1 MTIRA
6 TTDIASLLPGAAC
19 HSLAIRLDHG
29 FDSERARERLAEA
42 DMQTVYGGAKLWTTR
57 VHARAAAPEA
67 QRRRAAE
74 ATRPIRAGVAPLRA
88 VLLHYDDGQDLI
100 LVADRSRIPLPSL
113 RQAAT
118 LLTSEN
124 PTSGAALACGILQEP
139 APDTGRRDALRPA
152 WGLPDHHDVSL
163 TGWTSLKLA
172 LESGI
177 DRTSLTGATA
187 LTVARYSGDEAV
199 RLGTLDPAE
208 HLEPRVITLKTH
220 EGQDVSELLA
230 RAGVRPG
237 ERTDHEPLPSVGII
251 HTKEGQ
257 EEYEPSLAPVFPL
270 TLRVT
275 ERADGTLDATCRFEE
290 AAVSRTIA
298 EQFCSYLV
306 RVAADLGVRTGPRLL
321 TDVAPLTG
329 ETARDILALGG
340 LGTMAPSSG
349 SSGGAIHQ
357 RFAKI
362 AGMSP
367 HATCLTAGSTQLTY
381 QELNIR
387 AEICAAGLRDVGVA
401 PGDLV
406 GVCLERDADL
416 IVVLLAV
423 LKAGAAYVPMDTR
436 HPVDRLRYTA
446 ADAGLRVVVTTLDTF
461 PAPDGAVVVSPAEV
475 TQRGTASPS
484 PEPEHSADSG
494 ASTAYVIY
502 TSGSTGR
509 PKGVVV
515 PHRNVIALVEATTA
529 DFRLGPDDTWTLFH
543 SSAFDFSVWEMWGC
557 LLTGGRLVVV
567 PYWVTRDTDEFCEL
581 VLTERVT
588 VLNQTPSAFSQLLN
602 AGQLHE
608 RESALRLIIFGGE
621 PLDTRMLET
630 WYARRSPASCR
641 LVNMFGITETTVHV
655 TSHTVTP
662 KDVASGSRSVG
673 KPLPGWHLSVRDR
686 HGRLLPPGATG
697 ELCVGG
703 AGVADRYLGKP
714 DLTAERFVHDPLTGE
729 LVYRSGDQG
738 RMWPDGTFDH
748 LGRSDNQVKLR
759 GYRIELDEIRA
770 ALIDCGGI
778 SAAAVT
784 VRQDDPANPA
794 SRRLDGYVA
803 AADDTLD
810 LDAVQARLRAVLP
823 DYMVPST
830 LTILTEIPLTING
843 KLDKTRLPDPRTAAT
858 RFPAVSA
865 EVAPQTSR
873 VALADPA
880 ATIVRI
886 WSAILKTEV
895 GLDDNFFRLGGNSL
909 MVVQAIA
916 ALRTEGLPKVSS
928 TEFYKNSTARQL
940 ISLVQQLT
948 EASP

>member
-1 MTIRA
+1 MTIHA
-6 TTDIASLLPGAAC
+6 TTDIGPLLPGAAC
-19 HSLAIRLDHG
+19 HSLAIRLHHG
-29 FDSERARERLAEA
+29 FDSERARERLTEA

-74 ATRPIRAGVAPLRA
+74 AARPIRAGVAPLRA
-88 VLLHYDDGQDLI
+88 VLLRYDDAQDLI

-118 LLTSEN
+118 LLTSED
-124 PTSGAALACGILQEP
+124 PTSGAVLACGMLQEP
-139 APDTGRRDALRPA
+139 ALDSGRGDALRPA
-152 WGLPDHHDVSL
+152 WGLPDHHDASL
-163 TGWTSLKLA
+163 TGWTSLNLA

-187 LTVARYSGDEAV
+187 LTVARYSGDETV
-199 RLGTLDPAE
+199 RLGILAPAE
-208 HLEPRVITLKTH
+208 HLEPQVITLKTH
-220 EGQDVSELLA
+220 EGQDVSDLLA
-230 RAGVRPG
+230 RAGAHTE
-237 ERTDHEPLPSVGII
+237 ERTDHEPLPSVGIV
-251 HTKEGQ
+251 HTTEGQ
-257 EEYEPSLAPVFPL
+257 EEYEPSLGPVFPL

-275 ERADGTLDATCRFEE
+275 ERADGSLDATCRFEE

-306 RVAADLGVRTGPRLL
+306 RVAADLGSGTGRRPL
-321 TDVAPLTG
+321 TDVDPLTG
-329 ETARDILALGG
+329 DTARDILALGG
-340 LGTMAPSSG
+340 LGTTAPP
-349 SSGGAIHQ
+349 SGGAIHE
-357 RFAKI
+357 RFAEI
-362 AGMSP
+362 TRMSP

-381 QELNIR
+381 QELNSR
-387 AEICAAGLRDVGVA
+387 AEICAAGLRAVGVA

-423 LKAGAAYVPMDTR
+423 LKAGAAYVPMDIR

-446 ADAGLRVVVTTLDTF
+446 ADADLSVVVTTLDVF
-461 PAPDGAVVVSPAEV
+461 PAPDGAVVLSPADVAE
-475 TQRGTASPS
+475 RGTASPS
-484 PEPEHSADSG
+484 PELDPSADGS

-529 DFRLGPDDTWTLFH
+529 DFRLGPEDTWTLFH
-543 SSAFDFSVWEMWGC
+543 SSAFDFSVWEIWGC

-567 PYWVTRDTDEFCEL
+567 PYWVTRDTDEFCQL

-602 AGQLHE
+602 AGQSQE
-608 RESALRLIIFGGE
+608 WDPALRLIIFGGE
-621 PLDTRMLET
+621 PLDTRMLRT
-630 WYARRSPASCR
+630 WYARRSPTPCR

-655 TSHTVTP
+655 TAHTVTP

-673 KPLPGWHLSVRDR
+673 KPLPGWHLSVRDT
-686 HGRLLPPGATG
+686 HGRILPPGAAG
-697 ELCVGG
+697 ELYVGG

-729 LVYRSGDQG
+729 LIYRSGDQG
-738 RMWPDGTFDH
+738 RMRPDGSFDH
-748 LGRSDNQVKLR
+748 LGRLDNQVKVR

-770 ALIDCGGI
+770 ALIDSGGV
-778 SAAAVT
+778 SAAAVV

-794 SRRLDGYVA
+794 TRRLDGYVA

-830 LTILTEIPLTING
+830 LTRLTEIPLTING
-843 KLDKTRLPDPRTAAT
+843 KLDKTRLPDPRAAAP

-873 VALADPA
+873 VAAPADPA
-880 ATIVRI
+880 AKVVRI
-886 WSAILKTEV
+886 WSALLKTEV
-895 GLDDNFFRLGGNSL
+895 GLDDNFFKLGGNSL
-909 MVVQAIA
+909 MVVQVIA
-916 ALRTEGLPKVSS
+916 ALHAEGLPKVSPRQ
-928 TEFYKNSTARQL
+928 FYTNSTARQF

-948 EASP
+948 GASP